1 MGSPVRSCFAPFSH
15 WADRV
20 QLEASASSAQLYEGG
35 GVSHPFSSAA
45 CAQSCCGL
53 LEAIDSH
60 RLGKECCKELLSDGV
75 FRKLGEGIAAD
86 WEGISKRLVQRAG
99 KKAHDPAWIQ
109 EDGQESID
117 AVHERLRR
125 ACCSSEVALLMLR
138 LAVRSAC
145 LAGSWYGPWESVE
158 ALHQQLSMAS
168 AWTSLLRALK
178 ALLGAFQARLAKQ
191 YNAVNIVSD
200 ILHVSHALTSL
211 CSTRHLLKH
220 ILVATLLQARG
231 SCIPA

>member
-1 MGSPVRSCFAPFSH
+1 MGSPVRSFTAPFTL

-20 QLEASASSAQLYEGG
+20 QLESSASSAQLYEGG

-45 CAQSCCGL
+45 CAQSCCSL
-53 LEAIDSH
+53 LEAFDGH
-60 RLGKECCKELLSDGV
+60 GLGKECCKELLSDEV

-109 EDGQESID
+109 EGGQESVD

-125 ACCSSEVALLMLR
+125 ACCSSEVAVLMLR

-158 ALHQQLSMAS
+158 ALHQLSMAS

-178 ALLGAFQARLAKQ
+178 ALLGAFKARLAKQ

-200 ILHVSHALTSL
+200 ILHVSRALIS
-211 CSTRHLLKH
+211 CPHSRHF
-220 ILVATLLQARG
+220 
-231 SCIPA
+231 